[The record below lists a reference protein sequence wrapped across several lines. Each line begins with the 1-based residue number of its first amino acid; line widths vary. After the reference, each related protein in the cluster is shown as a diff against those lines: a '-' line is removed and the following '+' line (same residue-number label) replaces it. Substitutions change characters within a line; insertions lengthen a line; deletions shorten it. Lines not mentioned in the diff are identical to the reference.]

1 MGRSFP
7 PPLLAMERVVWYTL
21 TGDHDGEEDA
31 LLIQLRLPLAT
42 SSKRNFPVETPPLSG
57 WLFSALL
64 FRDDKNGVRFL
75 PRVYALPLRRD
86 AG

>member
-1 MGRSFP
+1 M
-7 PPLLAMERVVWYTL
+7 LHIH
-21 TGDHDGEEDA
+21 GDHDGEEDA

-42 SSKRNFPVETPPLSG
+42 SSKHLHFPVSS
-57 WLFSALL
+57 FSALF

-75 PRVYALPLRRD
+75 PRVYALPLKRD